1 MRSNGTKNNFS
12 TNFVATLAYTFETE
26 HSVKVLVVE
35 DNKQLIEDL
44 SEFLTIN
51 GFIVEQAQTY
61 GEAIDKTAI
70 YQYDV
75 VLIDLGLP
83 DGNGLDLIPIIRQ
96 DRPDTSILILTANDG
111 IDYKVKALEWGADDY
126 LTKPFHKAELNA
138 RIHSILRRKL
148 GTQENTLTIGSITV
162 DLSGREARANKK
174 LLRLTRKEFDLLLFL
189 IYNKNRLVTRE
200 GIAEHLWGDHI
211 DQADN
216 FDFIY
221 NHIKNLRRK
230 IVKAGA
236 YDPIQS
242 MYGMGYKFITEE

>member
-1 MRSNGTKNNFS
+1 
-12 TNFVATLAYTFETE
+12 
-26 HSVKVLVVE
+26 VKVLIVE

-44 SEFLTIN
+44 SEFLANN
-51 GFIVEQAQTY
+51 GFVVEQAQSFA
-61 GEAIDKTAI
+61 EAADKTAI
-70 YQYDV
+70 YQYDM

-96 DRPDTSILILTANDG
+96 DRPDTSILMLTANDG
-111 IDYKVKALEWGADDY
+111 VDYKVKALEWGADDY

-148 GTQENTLTIGSITV
+148 GSRENTLSCGPITI
-162 DLSGREARANKK
+162 DLSGRQATANNKQ
-174 LLRLTRKEFDLLLFL
+174 LNLTKKEFDLLLFM

-230 IVKAGA
+230 IVQAGA
-236 YDPIQS
+236 PDPIQS
-242 MYGMGYKFITEE
+242 MYGMGYKFMSQSQ